1 MDEAARCD
9 RIALLQGGQLL
20 RPPAT
25 PDTVAE
31 SYGAPLVRVRARGKR
46 PEILRMLRRI
56 DAVSRADVFGER
68 IHVTDTDNGVEELA
82 RRVERQLAAAGF
94 HDSTAEP
101 ARPSVEDVFMAL
113 MSDSSEPEGPSHV

>member
-20 RPPAT
+20 RAPAT

-82 RRVERQLAAAGF
+82 RRVKQQLAAAGF

-101 ARPSVEDVFMAL
+101 ARHRSKMFL
-113 MSDSSEPEGPSHV
+113 WHS